1 MARLTKNKTY
11 KIELFDRN
19 YKWNDKRTTTKR
31 VERYLITWKNERAE
45 TSLVVP
51 RDMPNHIYFLEELL
65 VDEGYKVT
73 FRSPLLKWKENM

>member
-1 MARLTKNKTY
+1 MARFTKNKTY
-11 KIELFDRN
+11 KIELFARN
-19 YKWNDKRTTTKR
+19 YKWNDKQTATKR

-73 FRSPLLKWKENM
+73 FRSPLLK

>member
-19 YKWNDKRTTTKR
+19 YKWNDKQTTTKR

-51 RDMPNHIYFLEELL
+51 RDMPNHSYFLEELL

-73 FRSPLLKWKENM
+73 FRSPLLK

>member
-19 YKWNDKRTTTKR
+19 YKWNDVHTHAQLTKR

-73 FRSPLLKWKENM
+73 FRSPLLK

>member
-73 FRSPLLKWKENM
+73 FRSPLLK

>member
-19 YKWNDKRTTTKR
+19 YKWNDKQTTTKR

-51 RDMPNHIYFLEELL
+51 HDMPNHIYFLEELL

-73 FRSPLLKWKENM
+73 FRSPLLK

>member
-11 KIELFDRN
+11 KIELFDRS
-19 YKWNDKRTTTKR
+19 YKWNDKQTTTKR

-73 FRSPLLKWKENM
+73 FRSPLLK

>member
-1 MARLTKNKTY
+1 MARLTKSKTY
-11 KIELFDRN
+11 KIELFDRSH
-19 YKWNDKRTTTKR
+19 KWNDKQTTTKR

-73 FRSPLLKWKENM
+73 FRSPLLK

>member
-1 MARLTKNKTY
+1 MPKLTKNKTY
-11 KIELFDRN
+11 KIELFDRS
-19 YKWNDKRTTTKR
+19 YKWNDKQTTTKR

-73 FRSPLLKWKENM
+73 FRSPLLK

>member
-11 KIELFDRN
+11 KIELFVRN
-19 YKWNDKRTTTKR
+19 YKWNDKQAATKR

-73 FRSPLLKWKENM
+73 FRSPLLK

>member
-11 KIELFDRN
+11 KIELFDRSH
-19 YKWNDKRTTTKR
+19 KWNDKQTTTKR

-65 VDEGYKVT
+65 IDEGYEQT
-73 FRSPLLKWKENM
+73 FRSPLLK

>member
-1 MARLTKNKTY
+1 MIMPKLTKNKTY
-11 KIELFDRN
+11 KIELFDRS
-19 YKWNDKRTTTKR
+19 YKWNDKQTTTKR

-73 FRSPLLKWKENM
+73 FRSPLLK

>member
-1 MARLTKNKTY
+1 MPKLTKNKTY

-19 YKWNDKRTTTKR
+19 YKWNDKQTTTKR
-31 VERYLITWKNERAE
+31 VERYLITWKNERAD

-73 FRSPLLKWKENM
+73 FRSPLLK

>member
-19 YKWNDKRTTTKR
+19 YKWNDKQTTTKR

-51 RDMPNHIYFLEELL
+51 RDMRNHIYFLEELL
-65 VDEGYKVT
+65 VDEGYELT
-73 FRSPLLKWKENM
+73 FRSPLVKRKKNM

>member
-11 KIELFDRN
+11 KIELFDRSH
-19 YKWNDKRTTTKR
+19 KWNDKHTTTKR
-31 VERYLITWKNERAE
+31 VERYLITWKNDRAE

-73 FRSPLLKWKENM
+73 FRSPLLK

>member
-51 RDMPNHIYFLEELL
+51 RNMPNHIYFLEELL

-73 FRSPLLKWKENM
+73 FRSPLLK

>member
-11 KIELFDRN
+11 KIELFDRSH
-19 YKWNDKRTTTKR
+19 KWNDKQTTTKR

-73 FRSPLLKWKENM
+73 FRSPLLK

>member
-19 YKWNDKRTTTKR
+19 YKWNDKQTTTKR

-65 VDEGYKVT
+65 VDEGYELT
-73 FRSPLLKWKENM
+73 FRSPLLK

>member
-1 MARLTKNKTY
+1 MTRLTKNKTY

-19 YKWNDKRTTTKR
+19 YKWNDKQTATKR

-73 FRSPLLKWKENM
+73 FRSPLLK

>member
-1 MARLTKNKTY
+1 MIMPKLTKNKTY
-11 KIELFDRN
+11 KIELFDLS
-19 YKWNDKRTTTKR
+19 YKWNDKQTTTKR
-31 VERYLITWKNERAE
+31 VERYLMTWKNERAE

-73 FRSPLLKWKENM
+73 FRSPLLK

>member
-65 VDEGYKVT
+65 VDEGYELT
-73 FRSPLLKWKENM
+73 FRSPLLK

>member
-19 YKWNDKRTTTKR
+19 YKWNDKQTTTKR

-73 FRSPLLKWKENM
+73 FRCPLLK

>member
-19 YKWNDKRTTTKR
+19 YKWNDKQTTTKR
-31 VERYLITWKNERAE
+31 VERYLMTWKNERAE

-73 FRSPLLKWKENM
+73 FRSPLLK

>member
-1 MARLTKNKTY
+1 MPKLTKNKTY
-11 KIELFDRN
+11 KIELFDLS
-19 YKWNDKRTTTKR
+19 YKWNDKQTTTKR
-31 VERYLITWKNERAE
+31 VERYLMTWKNERAE

-73 FRSPLLKWKENM
+73 FRSPLLK

>member
-1 MARLTKNKTY
+1 MIMPKLTKNKTY
-11 KIELFDRN
+11 KIELFDRS
-19 YKWNDKRTTTKR
+19 YKWNDKQTTTKR
-31 VERYLITWKNERAE
+31 VERYLMTWKNERAE

-73 FRSPLLKWKENM
+73 FRSPLLK